1 MKSLLAQS
9 IYTLRKQ
16 HGMTQEQLAEALDV
30 TFASVSKWE
39 RDVATPDLNLIMQM
53 ADLFGV
59 SLDAMVGFEVQNNGA
74 TELADKILLLQQQ
87 KQYDDAII
95 QAEKALL
102 RYPNNFKVVFRSGQ
116 MYVGSGI
123 ERTIERH
130 LERGIELLEHSILLL
145 SQNTDLDVSET
156 SIRQEIAQSYI
167 SLGKTERGLEILKK
181 YNVNGVFNSLIA
193 IAMVGNE
200 ITYTGL
206 AEYNL
211 DEAVPYMT
219 YALGDILT
227 NTLRTMMAYA
237 NYYYKK
243 GNYKNCLK
251 SLLWLIDYMNSLKK
265 DVNVV
270 AYVDKVIA
278 PCYSECANMSLILG
292 EKDNVE
298 PYLRLAYKTA
308 KMYDTNPTNQ
318 LNNIK
323 FVDLVSLKNAITYD
337 DLGET
342 ATSAIVAQITQG
354 DRDKLLYQLWQ
365 KIVAEDIG
373 DNK

>member
-1 MKSLLAQS
+1 MKSLLAQN
-9 IYTLRKQ
+9 IYNLRKE
-16 HGMTQEQLAEALDV
+16 HSLTQEQLAEALDV

-39 RDVATPDLNLIMQM
+39 RDIATPDLSLIMQM

-59 SLDAMVGFEVQNNGA
+59 SLDAMVGFEVQNHGA
-74 TELADKILLLQQQ
+74 DELSDKIRILQQQ

-123 ERTIERH
+123 ERNTEKH
-130 LERGIELLEHSILLL
+130 LQRGIELLEHAILLL
-145 SQNTDLDVSET
+145 PQNTDLDVSEM

-167 SLGKTERGLEILKK
+167 SLGKTKRGLDILKK

-193 IAMVGNE
+193 IAMVGNN

-211 DEAVPYMT
+211 DDAVPYMT
-219 YALGDILT
+219 YAVSDILT

-243 GNYKNCLK
+243 GDYKNCRD
-251 SLLWLIDYMNSLKK
+251 SLLWLIRYMNSLKI

-292 EKDNVE
+292 ENDKVE
-298 PYLRLAYKTA
+298 QYLRLAYATA
-308 KMYDTNPTNQ
+308 KMYDKNPTNQ
-318 LNNIK
+318 LDNLK
-323 FVDLVSLKNAITYD
+323 FVDLDSLKNSITYD

-342 ATSAIVAQITQG
+342 ATSAIVSQITQA
-354 DRDKLLYQLWQ
+354 DRNELLYQLWQ
-365 KIVAEDIG
+365 KIVAEDNG
-373 DNK
+373 EAQ